1 MVDIP
6 LNHPSCSK
14 QHAAIQ
20 FRHVI
25 EKTEFGDKKGVV
37 KYASTLF
44 LSFATTTH
52 DVLVISRP
60 FIIDLES
67 TNGTH
72 VNGETIPAARYYEL
86 KLNDC
91 RDPYA
96 FVESTV

>member
-1 MVDIP
+1 VDIP
-6 LNHPSCSK
+6 LNHPSYSK

-25 EKTEFGDKKGVV
+25 EKNEFGEKKGIV
-37 KYASTLF
+37 KYASTLL
-44 LSFATTTH
+44 LSFVSH
-52 DVLVISRP
+52 YSQNSLVIFRP

-86 KLNDC
+86 KVNDGIGS
-91 RDPYA
+91 
-96 FVESTV
+96 FVFF